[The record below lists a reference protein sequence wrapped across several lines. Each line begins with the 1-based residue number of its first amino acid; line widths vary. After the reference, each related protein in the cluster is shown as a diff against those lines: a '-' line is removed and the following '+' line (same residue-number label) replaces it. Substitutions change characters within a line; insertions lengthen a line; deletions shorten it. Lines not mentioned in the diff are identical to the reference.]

1 MKKYK
6 IKDNSQSYNG
16 KYFLDHAI
24 RDESGK
30 LVLQK
35 ESSEAGQ
42 YYAILFGGFDI
53 HDEKYAEFYR
63 LVTEVFAAERKVPMP
78 EIFEV
83 NAFIGA
89 YLRLEALLK
98 IGEYHLVLRDI
109 DEFFGKMEIETGT
122 LWEYRQHKGSR
133 DHGFASYALVAIR
146 KAIEAMKS

>member
-1 MKKYK
+1 
-6 IKDNSQSYNG
+6 
-16 KYFLDHAI
+16 
-24 RDESGK
+24 
-30 LVLQK
+30 
-35 ESSEAGQ
+35 
-42 YYAILFGGFDI
+42 
-53 HDEKYAEFYR
+53 
-63 LVTEVFAAERKVPMP
+63 MP

-122 LWEYRQHKGSR
+122 LWEYRQRKGSR